1 MAAGSPKGC
10 CGHGVVVEDDVVV
23 GVDVDVGV
31 GKGTV
36 VKLLQEKY
44 QEERRKLYL
53 SVSCTTRAPR
63 EGEREGVHY
72 YFISEEEF
80 NNKIKHNDFL
90 EYNQYGTGK
99 YYGTPKDKVI
109 DYLQKGYDVILE
121 IDVNGYKQVCQ
132 NYKDCIGVF
141 IMPPTIEDLE
151 RRLRDRKTETEE
163 AIQKRLQTAQAEL
176 LTKDLYDYVIVNENG
191 KSDEACK
198 KLYNIMT
205 K

>member
-1 MAAGSPKGC
+1 MSKL
-10 CGHGVVVEDDVVV
+10 VVIS
-23 GVDVDVGV
+23 GPSGV

-44 QEERRKLYL
+44 QEEGRKLYL
-53 SVSCTTRAPR
+53 SVSCTTRTPR

-121 IDVNGYKQVCQ
+121 IDDNGYKQV
-132 NYKDCIGVF
+132 
-141 IMPPTIEDLE
+141 
-151 RRLRDRKTETEE
+151 
-163 AIQKRLQTAQAEL
+163 
-176 LTKDLYDYVIVNENG
+176 
-191 KSDEACK
+191 
-198 KLYNIMT
+198 
-205 K
+205 